1 VHRALVVFLIPVF
14 LGAELPIDHATVA
27 GKDLK
32 TMQANLAAIG
42 LHCEYGGP
50 HNNHATE
57 MALVSFPDGS
67 YLELI
72 ALQPKADAKAVSSH
86 VWAKQM
92 EDNAGPCAWAAR
104 AKDVAAE
111 VKRLQAVGV
120 PVSAPEK
127 SGRDRPDGT
136 RLDWETA
143 QVGQEPRGTF
153 FPFLIRDITPRQKRA
168 FPTGKPATRDFSGV
182 TRVVIVVRD
191 LDESIK
197 RYRAAYNLQPPIKQV
212 DAAFG
217 AQLALLGGTPV
228 VLAAPLTPQS
238 WLSERLEKFGEGPC
252 AFVLGARKRSA
263 YTEASRTRWFG
274 IDVSWFDADKLGWHL
289 GFE

>member
-1 VHRALVVFLIPVF
+1 L
-14 LGAELPIDHATVA
+14 LGADLPIDHATVA
-27 GKDLK
+27 GKDLRA
-32 TMQANLAAIG
+32 MQSSLAAIG
-42 LHCEYGGP
+42 LQCEYGGP

-72 ALQPKADAKAVSSH
+72 ALQPNADAAAVSKNP
-86 VWAKQM
+86 WAKQM
-92 EDNAGPCAWAAR
+92 QDNAGPCAWAVR

-111 VKRLQAVGV
+111 VKRLQAAGV
-120 PVSAPEK
+120 TVIPPEK
-127 SGRDRPDGT
+127 SGRDRPDGV

-143 QVGQEPRGTF
+143 QVGPEPRGTF
-153 FPFLIRDITPRQKRA
+153 FPFLIRDITPRQKRT
-168 FPTGKPATRDFSGV
+168 FPGGKPTTRDFGGV

-197 RYRAAYNLQPPIKQV
+197 RYRAAYNLQPSIRQV

-217 AQLALLGGTPV
+217 AQIALLGGTPV
-228 VLAAPLTPQS
+228 VLASPLTPDS

-252 AFVLGARKRSA
+252 AFVLGARKKSA
-263 YTEASRTRWFG
+263 YTATSKSRWFG
-274 IDVSWFDADKLGWHL
+274 TDISWFDAGKLGWHL
-289 GFE
+289 GYE